1 MDSPK
6 ADQRSSEEEDL
17 GFRPKSTLP
26 SDLPLS
32 LDDRRRPTYEAQ
44 ETEMYD
50 AWQAQ
55 ARQTLFHRVNQISTE
70 LTGQSQFFTTT
81 VPAKLNFS
89 LDIDQDSDE
98 DRRERERENNG
109 KRLEYMLA
117 AQAAFNQEDTEI
129 IDEDEILRSNK
140 ISDTEKSVRLQ
151 RLLNMAASNG
161 EPERVRK
168 ILSGG
173 ARNFVDV
180 DAVDEEGSSP
190 LIYAACFGHEE
201 VVVLLVDAGAN
212 VNLQDGHKWSPLTW
226 AMTNRH
232 KGIAKI
238 LLDHG
243 ASSEIKTTSG
253 GTAFDFVE
261 PHSDMSDYLQETGYI
276 GNAGITE
283 DFYDTGLAEERFEE
297 QMLEYEM
304 KRRMMMES
312 SINLEVDLS
321 SLGLDETP
329 ETPPGDEFDDT
340 EEDFVW
346 DKCLPDQMFVF
357 SERDLGRIIEI
368 VITKMLPQRSPS
380 QKPVPANVLFLSA
393 RFAHYSG
400 NNELLS
406 KLLFRSME
414 AINNV
419 VEEHQWDMTILSF
432 WISNCTLLLHYLRK
446 DTGLVGNT
454 VEYQVQITELINEI
468 YILIVR
474 DAERRIDKVLDASM
488 LDHETIPGFE
498 EIHFQNEWRIFRS
511 RKKVHPE
518 PPVGVKRFRPPSPKR
533 KAQPSPRMVTSL
545 LSSTL
550 FVLDL
555 YDIHSVIITQILS
568 QLFYWLAAELFN
580 RIMSNRRYLAR
591 TKAMQIRMNISVLED
606 WARSNNRTPEH
617 YEGGS
622 LHSSGETTVEA
633 SRRHLEPVIQLL
645 QWLQCFTSMGED
657 LESLKG
663 TMVQMDRLSSQ
674 QLLHSVKHYR
684 VEVGEKTLS
693 RECMRYLVRQSLD
706 INDKKRKLR
715 ASVTNAELASPV
727 ASSPTF
733 PKPVVPNT
741 LSQKVDNAPPVAEEE
756 DSGDAPEN
764 LLFDPAL
771 MLPFVLPTS
780 TDMLVTFGAGLGGM
794 NRERERKYQPF
805 LPVEFLNKLDAT
817 AGKDDLDH
825 VGYVGPS
832 PWDNDGDDDEE
843 EGDDGKRDGQQ
854 NI

>member
-1 MDSPK
+1 M
-6 ADQRSSEEEDL
+6 
-17 GFRPKSTLP
+17 
-26 SDLPLS
+26 
-32 LDDRRRPTYEAQ
+32 
-44 ETEMYD
+44 
-50 AWQAQ
+50 
-55 ARQTLFHRVNQISTE
+55 
-70 LTGQSQFFTTT
+70 TGGGLNMRLKKGRCTMPGKYFTTPM
-81 VPAKLNFS
+81 PAKLNFS
-89 LDIDQDSDE
+89 LDIDHDSDE
-98 DRRERERENNG
+98 DRREKERENND
-109 KRLEYMLA
+109 KRLESMLA
-117 AQAAFNQEDTEI
+117 AQAAFHSDDSEI
-129 IDEDEILRSNK
+129 INEDDILNSSK
-140 ISDTEKSVRLQ
+140 MSEEEKKVRLQ
-151 RLLNMAASNG
+151 KLLNMAASNG
-161 EPERVRK
+161 EPERVKK
-168 ILSGG
+168 ILSGK
-173 ARNFVDV
+173 AREYIDV
-180 DAVDEEGSSP
+180 DAADEEGSSP

-201 VVVLLVDAGAN
+201 VVTLLVTAGAN
-212 VNLQDGHKWSPLTW
+212 VNLQDSHKWSPLTW

-253 GTAFDFVE
+253 GTAFNFVE
-261 PHSDMSDYLQETGYI
+261 PHSEMSDYLQETGYI
-276 GNAGITE
+276 GNAGIAE
-283 DFYDTGLAEERFEE
+283 DFYDTGMAEERFEE

-321 SLGLDETP
+321 SLGLDEQP
-329 ETPPGDEFDDT
+329 DTPPNDDFDDS
-340 EEDFVW
+340 EDFVW

-357 SERDLGRIIEI
+357 SERDLPRIMDI
-368 VITKMLPQRSPS
+368 VVTNMLPQRSPS
-380 QKPVPANVLFLSA
+380 QKPIPANVLFLSA

-400 NNELLS
+400 NTELLS

-419 VEEHQWDMTILSF
+419 VEEHQWDMTILAF

-446 DTGLVGNT
+446 DTGLVGST
-454 VEYQVQITELINEI
+454 VEFQVQLAELINEI

-518 PPVGVKRFRPPSPKR
+518 PPMNVKRFRPPSPKR

-555 YDIHSVIITQILS
+555 YDIHSVIATQIVS

-591 TKAMQIRMNISVLED
+591 TKAMQIRMNISVLEE
-606 WARSNNRTPEH
+606 WARSNNRSPEH

-622 LHSSGETTVEA
+622 LHSSGETTTEA
-633 SRRHLEPVIQLL
+633 SKRHLEPVIQLL
-645 QWLQCFTSMGED
+645 QWLQCFSSMGED
-657 LESLKG
+657 LESLK
-663 TMVQMDRLSSQ
+663 TTIDQMDRLSAQ

-684 VEVGEKTLS
+684 AEVGEKTLS
-693 RECMRYLVRQSLD
+693 RECMRFLVRQSLD
-706 INDKKRKLR
+706 INDRRRKLR
-715 ASVTNAELASPV
+715 ASVSNAEVTSPTV
-727 ASSPTF
+727 SSPTS
-733 PKPVVPNT
+733 PNPSVSKTASGKPENG
-741 LSQKVDNAPPVAEEE
+741 PPAQEEE

-780 TDMLVTFGAGLGGM
+780 TDMLVTFGAGMGGV

-805 LPVEFLNKLDAT
+805 LPEEFLNTLDAS
-817 AGKDDLDH
+817 AGRNDHDH

-832 PWDNDGDDDEE
+832 PWDNDDDDDDDEH
-843 EGDDGKRDGQQ
+843 EGQGVQNGKRP
-854 NI
+854 

>member
-1 MDSPK
+1 MKVMAKMMRTGNLREVSLATSPCLWTIDGGLNTK
-6 ADQRSSEEEDL
+6 A
-17 GFRPKSTLP
+17 
-26 SDLPLS
+26 
-32 LDDRRRPTYEAQ
+32 RRRRCTTPGKY
-44 ETEMYD
+44 
-50 AWQAQ
+50 
-55 ARQTLFHRVNQISTE
+55 
-70 LTGQSQFFTTT
+70 FTTAMPT
-81 VPAKLNFS
+81 KLKFS

-98 DRRERERENNG
+98 DRNERTRESSG
-109 KRLEYMLA
+109 KRLESMLA
-117 AQAAFNQEDTEI
+117 AQAAFNQDDTEI
-129 IDEDEILRSNK
+129 INEDHVL
-140 ISDTEKSVRLQ
+140 KSVKMSKEEKGARLQ
-151 RLLNMAASNG
+151 KLLNMAASNG
-161 EPERVRK
+161 EPERVKR
-168 ILSGG
+168 ILNGE
-173 ARNFVDV
+173 ARAYVDV

-212 VNLQDGHKWSPLTW
+212 VNLQDSHKWSPLTW

-238 LLDHG
+238 LLEHG

-329 ETPPGDEFDDT
+329 ETPPGDDFDDSD
-340 EEDFVW
+340 DFVW

-357 SERDLGRIIEI
+357 SERDLGRIIDI
-368 VITKMLPQRSPS
+368 VVTKMLPQRTPS

-400 NNELLS
+400 NTELLS

-419 VEEHQWDMTILSF
+419 VEEHQWDMTILAF

-446 DTGLVGNT
+446 DNGLVGST
-454 VEYQVQITELINEI
+454 VEYQVQLAELINEI

-511 RKKVHPE
+511 RKKVHPD

-555 YDIHSVIITQILS
+555 YDIHSVIVTQILS

-622 LHSSGETTVEA
+622 LHSSGETTIEA

-645 QWLQCFTSMGED
+645 QWLQCFTAMGED
-657 LESLKG
+657 LESLKA
-663 TMVQMDRLSSQ
+663 TMDQMDRLSAQ

-684 VEVGEKTLS
+684 VEVGEKSLS

-706 INDKKRKLR
+706 ISDRKRKLR
-715 ASVTNAELASPV
+715 ASVSNAEVKSP
-727 ASSPTF
+727 AIHSPMS
-733 PKPVVPNT
+733 PKPVT
-741 LSQKVDNAPPVAEEE
+741 SSSAPQRAENGPPPIEEE

-780 TDMLVTFGAGLGGM
+780 TDMLVTFGAGLGGV

-817 AGKDDLDH
+817 TGKDEYEH

-832 PWDNDGDDDEE
+832 PWENDEDDDEQ
-843 EGDDGKRDGQQ
+843 EGEDGEKKL
-854 NI
+854 

>member
-1 MDSPK
+1 MDPLKDDRGGIGDELQEELDFKPK
-6 ADQRSSEEEDL
+6 RAL
-17 GFRPKSTLP
+17 PK
-26 SDLPLS
+26 DLPKS
-32 LDDRRRPTYEAQ
+32 LDDRQRPQFQTQ

-50 AWQAQ
+50 AWQ
-55 ARQTLFHRVNQISTE
+55 
-70 LTGQSQFFTTT
+70 GQSQYFTTPM
-81 VPAKLNFS
+81 PAKLNFS
-89 LDIDQDSDE
+89 LALDNDSDDE
-98 DRRERERENNG
+98 KKELERADNG
-109 KRLEYMLA
+109 KRLESMLA
-117 AQAAFNQEDTEI
+117 AQAALQDDSVIINED
-129 IDEDEILRSNK
+129 DILKDPKMSEE
-140 ISDTEKSVRLQ
+140 EKQLRLQ
-151 RLLNMAASNG
+151 KLLNMAASNG
-161 EPERVRK
+161 ETERVKK
-168 ILSGG
+168 ILKSD
-173 ARNFVDV
+173 ARDLIDV

-190 LIYAACFGHEE
+190 LIYAACFGHED
-201 VVVLLVDAGAN
+201 VVTLLVEAGAN
-212 VNLQDGHKWSPLTW
+212 VNLQDSHKWSPLTW

-243 ASSEIKTTSG
+243 ASSDIKTTSG
-253 GTAFDFVE
+253 GTAFNFVE

-297 QMLEYEM
+297 QMQEYEM

-321 SLGLDETP
+321 SLGLDEAP
-329 ETPPGDEFDDT
+329 ETPPGDDFDDND
-340 EEDFVW
+340 DFIW

-368 VITKMLPQRSPS
+368 VVTHMLPQRSPS

-400 NNELLS
+400 NTELLS

-446 DTGLVGNT
+446 DNGLVGST
-454 VEYQVQITELINEI
+454 IEYQVQLTELINEI

-511 RKKVHPE
+511 KKKVHPE
-518 PPVGVKRFRPPSPKR
+518 PPMNKRFRPPSPKR

-555 YDIHSVIITQILS
+555 YDIHSVIVTQIIS
-568 QLFYWLAAELFN
+568 QLFYWLSAELFN

-606 WARSNNRTPEH
+606 WARANNRSPEH

-622 LHSSGETTVEA
+622 LHTSGETTVDA
-633 SRRHLEPVIQLL
+633 FKRHLEPVIQLL
-645 QWLQCFTSMGED
+645 QWLQCFSSIGEQLDD
-657 LESLKG
+657 LKS
-663 TMVQMDRLSSQ
+663 TIDQMNRLTSQ
-674 QLLHSVKHYR
+674 QLLHAVKHYR
-684 VEVGEKTLS
+684 AEVGEKGLS
-693 RECMRYLVRQSLD
+693 RECMRFLVRQSLD
-706 INDKKRKLR
+706 IADRKRKLR
-715 ASVTNAELASPV
+715 LSITNQATSPTV
-727 ASSPTF
+727 SSPGS
-733 PKPVVPNT
+733 PKPVLPNA
-741 LSQKVDNAPPVAEEE
+741 LPGKQDNGTVAEEE
-756 DSGDAPEN
+756 EGGDAPEN

-780 TDMLVTFGAGLGGM
+780 TDMLVTFGAGLGGV

-817 AGKDDLDH
+817 AGRDDHDH

-832 PWDNDGDDDEE
+832 PWDNDDDD
-843 EGDDGKRDGQQ
+843 DDDDDDKKLAVK
-854 NI
+854 

>member
-1 MDSPK
+1 MDSPQLDHGRNGDDDVDSK
-6 ADQRSSEEEDL
+6 PRRS
-17 GFRPKSTLP
+17 LP
-26 SDLPLS
+26 SDLPMS
-32 LDDRRRPTYEAQ
+32 LDDRRRPHYEAQ
-44 ETEMYD
+44 ETEI
-50 AWQAQ
+50 ALLSL
-55 ARQTLFHRVNQISTE
+55 LFHRVNQIPAE
-70 LTGQSQFFTTT
+70 LTGQSQFFAAPM
-81 VPAKLNFS
+81 PAKLNFS
-89 LDIDQDSDE
+89 LDIDNDSDD
-98 DRRERERENNG
+98 DRRAKEREGND
-109 KRLEYMLA
+109 KRLESMLA
-117 AQAAFNQEDTEI
+117 AQAAFQGDAELISEDDILKSSKMSQE
-129 IDEDEILRSNK
+129 
-140 ISDTEKSVRLQ
+140 EKRVRLQ
-151 RLLNMAASNG
+151 KLLNMAASNG
-161 EPERVRK
+161 EPDRVRK
-168 ILSGG
+168 ILGSD
-173 ARNFVDV
+173 AKEYIDV

-201 VVVLLVDAGAN
+201 VVTLLVEAGAN
-212 VNLQDGHKWSPLTW
+212 VNLQDSHKWSPLTW

-253 GTAFDFVE
+253 GTAFNFVE
-261 PHSDMSDYLQETGYI
+261 PHSDMSDYLQETGFI
-276 GNAGITE
+276 GSAGIAD

-297 QMLEYEM
+297 QMQEYEM

-329 ETPPGDEFDDT
+329 ETPPGDEFDDS
-340 EEDFVW
+340 EDFVW

-357 SERDLGRIIEI
+357 SERDLSRIIDI
-368 VITKMLPQRSPS
+368 VVTKMLPARTPS

-400 NNELLS
+400 NTELLS

-419 VEEHQWDMTILSF
+419 VEEHQWDMTILAF

-446 DTGLVGNT
+446 DTGLVGST
-454 VEYQVQITELINEI
+454 VEYQAQLAELINEI

-518 PPVGVKRFRPPSPKR
+518 PPMNIKRFRPPSPKR

-555 YDIHSVIITQILS
+555 YDIHSVIATQILS
-568 QLFYWLAAELFN
+568 QLFYWLSAELFN

-591 TKAMQIRMNISVLED
+591 TKAMQIRMNISVLEE
-606 WARSNNRTPEH
+606 WARSNNRSPEH

-622 LHSSGETTVEA
+622 LHTSGESTVDA
-633 SRRHLEPVIQLL
+633 SRRHLQPVIQLL
-645 QWLQCFTSMGED
+645 QWLQCFSSMGED

-663 TMVQMDRLSSQ
+663 TMEQMERLTAQ
-674 QLLHSVKHYR
+674 QMLHAVKHYR
-684 VEVGEKTLS
+684 VEVGEKSLS
-693 RECMRYLVRQSLD
+693 RDCMRFLVRQSLD
-706 INDKKRKLR
+706 IHDKKKKMR
-715 ASVTNAELASPV
+715 ASVQNMSAVTSPTTSSPASP
-727 ASSPTF
+727 T
-733 PKPVVPNT
+733 PVVSNT
-741 LSQKVDNAPPVAEEE
+741 LSQREENGPAALGPEE

-780 TDMLVTFGAGLGGM
+780 TDMLVTFGAGLGGV

-817 AGKDDLDH
+817 AGKDDHDH
-825 VGYVGPS
+825 IGYVGPS
-832 PWDNDGDDDEE
+832 PWDHDDEE
-843 EGDDGKRDGQQ
+843 EEEGDSNGAKKV
-854 NI
+854 

>member
-1 MDSPK
+1 MDLGKVDTGSNG
-6 ADQRSSEEEDL
+6 DEDL
-17 GFRPKSTLP
+17 GLDPPQPKRALP
-26 SDLPLS
+26 KDLPMS
-32 LDDRRRPTYEAQ
+32 LDDRRRPQYEAQ
-44 ETEMYD
+44 EGEMYD
-50 AWQAQ
+50 AWQ
-55 ARQTLFHRVNQISTE
+55 
-70 LTGQSQFFTTT
+70 GQSQYFTTPM
-81 VPAKLNFS
+81 PAKLNFS
-89 LDIDQDSDE
+89 LDIDHDSDE
-98 DRRERERENNG
+98 DRREKERENND
-109 KRLEYMLA
+109 KRLESMLA
-117 AQAAFNQEDTEI
+117 AQAAFHSDDSELINED
-129 IDEDEILRSNK
+129 DILNSSK
-140 ISDTEKSVRLQ
+140 MSEGEKKARLQ
-151 RLLNMAASNG
+151 KLLNMAASNG
-161 EPERVRK
+161 EPERVKK
-168 ILSGG
+168 ILSGK
-173 ARNFVDV
+173 AREYIDV

-201 VVVLLVDAGAN
+201 VVTLLVTAGAN
-212 VNLQDGHKWSPLTW
+212 VNLQDSHKWSPLTW

-261 PHSDMSDYLQETGYI
+261 PHSEMSDYLQETGYI
-276 GNAGITE
+276 GNAGVTE
-283 DFYDTGLAEERFEE
+283 DFYDTGMAEERFEE

-321 SLGLDETP
+321 SLGLEERPD
-329 ETPPGDEFDDT
+329 TPPNDDFDDS
-340 EEDFVW
+340 EDFVW

-357 SERDLGRIIEI
+357 SERDLPRIMDI
-368 VITKMLPQRSPS
+368 VVTNMLPQRSPT
-380 QKPVPANVLFLSA
+380 QKPIPANVLFLSA

-400 NNELLS
+400 NTELLS

-419 VEEHQWDMTILSF
+419 VEEHQWDMTILAF

-446 DTGLVGNT
+446 DTGLVGST
-454 VEYQVQITELINEI
+454 IEFQVQLTELINEI

-518 PPVGVKRFRPPSPKR
+518 PPMNVKRFRPPSPKR

-555 YDIHSVIITQILS
+555 YDIHSVIATQIVS

-606 WARSNNRTPEH
+606 WARSNNRSPEH

-622 LHSSGETTVEA
+622 LHSSGETTTEA
-633 SRRHLEPVIQLL
+633 SKRHLEPVIQLL
-645 QWLQCFTSMGED
+645 QWLQCFSSMGED
-657 LESLKG
+657 LESLKS
-663 TMVQMDRLSSQ
+663 TIDQMDRLSAQ

-684 VEVGEKTLS
+684 AEVGEKTLS
-693 RECMRYLVRQSLD
+693 RECMRFLVRQSLD
-706 INDKKRKLR
+706 INDRRRKLR
-715 ASVTNAELASPV
+715 ASISNVEVTSPTLSSPASPNLGV
-727 ASSPTF
+727 TKTAPG
-733 PKPVVPNT
+733 KPENG
-741 LSQKVDNAPPVAEEE
+741 PPAQEEE

-780 TDMLVTFGAGLGGM
+780 TDMLVTFGAGLGGV

-805 LPVEFLNKLDAT
+805 LPEEFLNTLDAS
-817 AGKDDLDH
+817 AGKNDH
-825 VGYVGPS
+825 DHTSYVGPS
-832 PWDNDGDDDEE
+832 PWDNDDDEDGDDD
-843 EGDDGKRDGQQ
+843 GQGVP
-854 NI
+854 NGRRS

>member
-1 MDSPK
+1 M
-6 ADQRSSEEEDL
+6 DL
-17 GFRPKSTLP
+17 GKVETGSSGDEDIGPGPLQPKRALP
-26 SDLPLS
+26 KDLPMS
-32 LDDRRRPTYEAQ
+32 LDDRRRPQYEAQ
-44 ETEMYD
+44 EGEMYD
-50 AWQAQ
+50 AWQ
-55 ARQTLFHRVNQISTE
+55 
-70 LTGQSQFFTTT
+70 GQSQYFTTPM
-81 VPAKLNFS
+81 PAKLNFS
-89 LDIDQDSDE
+89 LDIDHDSDE
-98 DRRERERENNG
+98 DRKEKERENND
-109 KRLEYMLA
+109 KRLESMLA
-117 AQAAFNQEDTEI
+117 AQAAFHSDDSELINEDDILNSSKMSEQE
-129 IDEDEILRSNK
+129 K
-140 ISDTEKSVRLQ
+140 KARLQ
-151 RLLNMAASNG
+151 KLLNMAASNG

-168 ILSGG
+168 ILSGR
-173 ARNFVDV
+173 ARDYIDV

-201 VVVLLVDAGAN
+201 VVSLLVTAGAN
-212 VNLQDGHKWSPLTW
+212 VNLQDSHKWSSLTW

-261 PHSDMSDYLQETGYI
+261 PHSEMSDYLQETGYI

-283 DFYDTGLAEERFEE
+283 DFYDTGMAEERFEE

-321 SLGLDETP
+321 SLGLDEQP
-329 ETPPGDEFDDT
+329 DTPPNDDFDDS
-340 EEDFVW
+340 EDFVW

-357 SERDLGRIIEI
+357 SERDLPRIMDI
-368 VITKMLPQRSPS
+368 VVTNMLPQRSPS
-380 QKPVPANVLFLSA
+380 QKPIPANVLFLSA

-400 NNELLS
+400 NTELLR

-414 AINNV
+414 AINSV
-419 VEEHQWDMTILSF
+419 VEEHQWDMTILAF

-446 DTGLVGNT
+446 DTGLVGST
-454 VEYQVQITELINEI
+454 VEFQVQLAELINEI

-518 PPVGVKRFRPPSPKR
+518 PPMNVKRFRPPSPKR

-555 YDIHSVIITQILS
+555 YDIHSVIATQIVS

-606 WARSNNRTPEH
+606 WARSNNRSPEH

-622 LHSSGETTVEA
+622 LHSSGETTTEA
-633 SRRHLEPVIQLL
+633 SKRHLEPVIQLL
-645 QWLQCFTSMGED
+645 QWLQCFSSMGED
-657 LESLKG
+657 LESLKS
-663 TMVQMDRLSSQ
+663 TIDQMDRLSAQ

-684 VEVGEKTLS
+684 AEVGEKTLS
-693 RECMRYLVRQSLD
+693 RECMRFLVRQSLD
-706 INDKKRKLR
+706 INDRRRKLR
-715 ASVTNAELASPV
+715 ASISNVEVTSPTLSSPASPN
-727 ASSPTF
+727 PGTN
-733 PKPVVPNT
+733 KNVPG
-741 LSQKVDNAPPVAEEE
+741 KYEDGPPVQEE
-756 DSGDAPEN
+756 DGGDAPEN

-780 TDMLVTFGAGLGGM
+780 TDMLLTFGAGLGGV

-805 LPVEFLNKLDAT
+805 LPEEFLNTLDAS
-817 AGKDDLDH
+817 AGKNDHDH
-825 VGYVGPS
+825 VSYVGPS
-832 PWDNDGDDDEE
+832 PWDNDEDEDEDEDDNER
-843 EGDDGKRDGQQ
+843 GTQ
-854 NI
+854 NGRRS

>member
-1 MDSPK
+1 MMDLSKPDYEGNGDEDTDWKPK
-6 ADQRSSEEEDL
+6 RS
-17 GFRPKSTLP
+17 LP

-32 LDDRRRPTYEAQ
+32 LDDRRRPQYETQ

-50 AWQAQ
+50 AWQ
-55 ARQTLFHRVNQISTE
+55 
-70 LTGQSQFFTTT
+70 GQSQYFTTAMPT
-81 VPAKLNFS
+81 KLKFS

-98 DRRERERENNG
+98 DRRERTPENSG
-109 KRLEYMLA
+109 KRLESMLA
-117 AQAAFNQEDTEI
+117 AQAAFNQDDSELVNED
-129 IDEDEILRSNK
+129 DVLKSLKMSEDEKR
-140 ISDTEKSVRLQ
+140 TRLQ
-151 RLLNMAASNG
+151 KLLNMAASNG
-161 EPERVRK
+161 EPERVKK
-168 ILSGG
+168 ILNGE
-173 ARNFVDV
+173 ARAYIDV

-201 VVVLLVDAGAN
+201 VVVLLVNAGAN
-212 VNLQDGHKWSPLTW
+212 VNLQDSHKWSPLTW

-238 LLDHG
+238 LLEHG

-329 ETPPGDEFDDT
+329 ETPPGDDFDDS
-340 EEDFVW
+340 EDFVW

-368 VITKMLPQRSPS
+368 VVTKMLPQRTPS

-400 NNELLS
+400 NTELLS

-419 VEEHQWDMTILSF
+419 VEEHQWDMTILAF

-446 DTGLVGNT
+446 DNGLVGST
-454 VEYQVQITELINEI
+454 VEYQVQLAELINEI

-474 DAERRIDKVLDASM
+474 DAERRTDKVLDASI

-498 EIHFQNEWRIFRS
+498 EIHFQNEWRLFRS
-511 RKKVHPE
+511 RKKVHPD

-533 KAQPSPRMVTSL
+533 KAQPSPRVVTSL

-622 LHSSGETTVEA
+622 LHSSGETTIEA

-645 QWLQCFTSMGED
+645 QWLQCFTAMGED
-657 LESLKG
+657 LESLKA
-663 TMVQMDRLSSQ
+663 TMDQMDRLSAQ

-684 VEVGEKTLS
+684 VEVGEKSLS

-706 INDKKRKLR
+706 ISDRKRKLR
-715 ASVTNAELASPV
+715 ASVSNVEVKSVVVP
-727 ASSPTF
+727 SPTS
-733 PKPVVPNT
+733 PKSVAPNLAT
-741 LSQKVDNAPPVAEEE
+741 QRVENGPLSIEEE
-756 DSGDAPEN
+756 TGDAPEN

-780 TDMLVTFGAGLGGM
+780 TDMLVTFGAGLGGV

-817 AGKDDLDH
+817 TGRDDFEH

-832 PWDNDGDDDEE
+832 PWENDEDDDEQ
-843 EGDDGKRDGQQ
+843 EGGKGGKGL
-854 NI
+854 

>member
-1 MDSPK
+1 M
-6 ADQRSSEEEDL
+6 DL
-17 GFRPKSTLP
+17 GKVETGSSGDEDIGPDPLQPKRVLP
-26 SDLPLS
+26 KDLPMS
-32 LDDRRRPTYEAQ
+32 LDDRRRPQYEAQ
-44 ETEMYD
+44 EGEMYD
-50 AWQAQ
+50 AWQ
-55 ARQTLFHRVNQISTE
+55 
-70 LTGQSQFFTTT
+70 GQSQYFTTPM
-81 VPAKLNFS
+81 PAKLNFS
-89 LDIDQDSDE
+89 LDIDHDSDE
-98 DRRERERENNG
+98 DRKEKERENND
-109 KRLEYMLA
+109 KRLESMLA
-117 AQAAFNQEDTEI
+117 AQAAFHSDDSELINEDDILNSSKMSEQE
-129 IDEDEILRSNK
+129 K
-140 ISDTEKSVRLQ
+140 KARLQ
-151 RLLNMAASNG
+151 KLLNMAASNG

-168 ILSGG
+168 ILSGR
-173 ARNFVDV
+173 ARDYIDV

-201 VVVLLVDAGAN
+201 VVSLLVTAGAN
-212 VNLQDGHKWSPLTW
+212 VNLQDSHKWSSLTW

-253 GTAFDFVE
+253 GTAFDFIE
-261 PHSDMSDYLQETGYI
+261 PHSEMSDYLQETGYI

-283 DFYDTGLAEERFEE
+283 DFYDTGMAEERFEE

-321 SLGLDETP
+321 SLGLDEQP
-329 ETPPGDEFDDT
+329 DTPPNDDFDDS
-340 EEDFVW
+340 EDFVW

-357 SERDLGRIIEI
+357 SERDLPRIMEI
-368 VITKMLPQRSPS
+368 VVTNMLPQRSPS
-380 QKPVPANVLFLSA
+380 QKPIPANVLFLSA

-400 NNELLS
+400 NTELLR

-414 AINNV
+414 AINSV
-419 VEEHQWDMTILSF
+419 VEEHQWDMTILAF

-446 DTGLVGNT
+446 DTGLVGST
-454 VEYQVQITELINEI
+454 VDFQVQLAELINEI

-518 PPVGVKRFRPPSPKR
+518 PPMNVKRFRPPSPKR

-555 YDIHSVIITQILS
+555 YDIHSVIATQIVS

-606 WARSNNRTPEH
+606 WARSNNRSPEH

-622 LHSSGETTVEA
+622 LHSSGETTTEA
-633 SRRHLEPVIQLL
+633 SKRHLEPVIQLL
-645 QWLQCFTSMGED
+645 QWLQCFSSMGED
-657 LESLKG
+657 LESLKS
-663 TMVQMDRLSSQ
+663 TIDQMDRLSAQ

-684 VEVGEKTLS
+684 AEVGEKTLS
-693 RECMRYLVRQSLD
+693 RECMRFLVRQSLD
-706 INDKKRKLR
+706 INDRRRKLR
-715 ASVTNAELASPV
+715 ASISNVEVTSPTLSSPASPNPGTNKNV
-727 ASSPTF
+727 LGKCEDGPS
-733 PKPVVPNT
+733 V
-741 LSQKVDNAPPVAEEE
+741 QEE
-756 DSGDAPEN
+756 DGGDAPEN

-780 TDMLVTFGAGLGGM
+780 TDMLVTFGAGLGGV

-805 LPVEFLNKLDAT
+805 LPEEFLNTLDAST
-817 AGKDDLDH
+817 GKNDHDH
-825 VGYVGPS
+825 VSYVGPS
-832 PWDNDGDDDEE
+832 PWDNDEDEDEDEDDNER
-843 EGDDGKRDGQQ
+843 GTQ
-854 NI
+854 NGRRS

>member
-1 MDSPK
+1 MDLGKVDTGSNS
-6 ADQRSSEEEDL
+6 DEDL
-17 GFRPKSTLP
+17 GPDPLQLKRALPK
-26 SDLPLS
+26 DLPMS
-32 LDDRRRPTYEAQ
+32 LDDRRRPQYEAQ
-44 ETEMYD
+44 EGEMYD
-50 AWQAQ
+50 AWQ
-55 ARQTLFHRVNQISTE
+55 
-70 LTGQSQFFTTT
+70 GQSQYFTTPM
-81 VPAKLNFS
+81 PAKLNFS
-89 LDIDQDSDE
+89 LDIDHDSDE
-98 DRRERERENNG
+98 DRREKERENND
-109 KRLEYMLA
+109 KRLESMLA
-117 AQAAFNQEDTEI
+117 AQAAFHSDDSELINED
-129 IDEDEILRSNK
+129 DILNSAK
-140 ISDTEKSVRLQ
+140 MSEGEKKARLQ
-151 RLLNMAASNG
+151 KLLNMAASNG
-161 EPERVRK
+161 EPERVKK
-168 ILSGG
+168 ILSGK
-173 ARNFVDV
+173 ARDYIDV

-201 VVVLLVDAGAN
+201 VVTLLVTAGAN
-212 VNLQDGHKWSPLTW
+212 VNLQDSHKWSPLTW

-261 PHSDMSDYLQETGYI
+261 PHSEMSDYLQETGYI

-283 DFYDTGLAEERFEE
+283 DFYDTGIAEERFEE

-321 SLGLDETP
+321 SLGLDEQP
-329 ETPPGDEFDDT
+329 DTPPNDDFDDS
-340 EEDFVW
+340 EDFVW

-357 SERDLGRIIEI
+357 SERDLPRIMDI
-368 VITKMLPQRSPS
+368 VVTNMLPQRSPT
-380 QKPVPANVLFLSA
+380 QKPIPANVLFLSA

-400 NNELLS
+400 NTELLS

-419 VEEHQWDMTILSF
+419 VEEHQWDMTILAF

-446 DTGLVGNT
+446 DTGLVGST
-454 VEYQVQITELINEI
+454 VEFQVQLAELINEI

-518 PPVGVKRFRPPSPKR
+518 PPMNVKRFRPPSPKR

-555 YDIHSVIITQILS
+555 YDIHSVIATQIVS

-606 WARSNNRTPEH
+606 WARSNNRSPEH

-622 LHSSGETTVEA
+622 LHSSGETTTEA
-633 SRRHLEPVIQLL
+633 SKRHLEPVVQLL
-645 QWLQCFTSMGED
+645 QWLQCFSFMGED
-657 LESLKG
+657 LESLK
-663 TMVQMDRLSSQ
+663 TTIDQMDRLSAQ

-684 VEVGEKTLS
+684 AEVGEKTLS
-693 RECMRYLVRQSLD
+693 RECMRFLVRQSLD
-706 INDKKRKLR
+706 INDRRRKLR
-715 ASVTNAELASPV
+715 ASISNVEVTSPTL
-727 ASSPTF
+727 SSPGSPNPGATKTT
-733 PKPVVPNT
+733 PGKPENG
-741 LSQKVDNAPPVAEEE
+741 PPVQEEE

-780 TDMLVTFGAGLGGM
+780 TDMLVTFGAGLGGV

-805 LPVEFLNKLDAT
+805 LPEEFLNTLDASS
-817 AGKDDLDH
+817 GKSDH
-825 VGYVGPS
+825 DHIGYVGPS
-832 PWDNDGDDDEE
+832 PWDNDDDDDDDDE
-843 EGDDGKRDGQQ
+843 GQGAQ
-854 NI
+854 NGRRP

>member
-1 MDSPK
+1 M
-6 ADQRSSEEEDL
+6 DL
-17 GFRPKSTLP
+17 GKVETGSSGDEDIGPGPLQPKRALP
-26 SDLPLS
+26 KDLPMS
-32 LDDRRRPTYEAQ
+32 LDDRRRPQYEAQ
-44 ETEMYD
+44 EGEMYD
-50 AWQAQ
+50 AWQ
-55 ARQTLFHRVNQISTE
+55 
-70 LTGQSQFFTTT
+70 GQSQYFTTPM
-81 VPAKLNFS
+81 PAKLNFS
-89 LDIDQDSDE
+89 LDIDHDSDE
-98 DRRERERENNG
+98 DRKEKERENNE
-109 KRLEYMLA
+109 KRLESMLA
-117 AQAAFNQEDTEI
+117 AQAAFHSDDSELINEDDILNSSKMSEQE
-129 IDEDEILRSNK
+129 K
-140 ISDTEKSVRLQ
+140 KARLQ
-151 RLLNMAASNG
+151 KLLNMAASNG

-168 ILSGG
+168 ILSGR
-173 ARNFVDV
+173 ARDYIDV

-201 VVVLLVDAGAN
+201 VVSLLVTAGAN
-212 VNLQDGHKWSPLTW
+212 VNLQDSHKWSSLTW

-261 PHSDMSDYLQETGYI
+261 PHSEMSDYLQETGYI

-283 DFYDTGLAEERFEE
+283 DFYDTGMAEERFEE

-321 SLGLDETP
+321 SLGLDEQP
-329 ETPPGDEFDDT
+329 DTPPNDDFDDS
-340 EEDFVW
+340 EDFVW

-357 SERDLGRIIEI
+357 SERDLPRIMDI
-368 VITKMLPQRSPS
+368 VVTNMLPQRSPS
-380 QKPVPANVLFLSA
+380 QKPIPANVLFLSA

-400 NNELLS
+400 NTELLR

-414 AINNV
+414 AINSV
-419 VEEHQWDMTILSF
+419 VEEHQWDMTILAF

-446 DTGLVGNT
+446 DTGLVGST
-454 VEYQVQITELINEI
+454 VEFQVQLAELINEI

-518 PPVGVKRFRPPSPKR
+518 PPMNVKRFRPPSPKR

-555 YDIHSVIITQILS
+555 YDIHSVIATQIVS

-606 WARSNNRTPEH
+606 WARSNNRSPEH

-622 LHSSGETTVEA
+622 LHSSGETTTEA
-633 SRRHLEPVIQLL
+633 SKRHLEPVIQLL
-645 QWLQCFTSMGED
+645 QWLQCFSSMGED
-657 LESLKG
+657 LESLKS
-663 TMVQMDRLSSQ
+663 TIDQMDRLSAQ

-684 VEVGEKTLS
+684 AEVGEKTLS
-693 RECMRYLVRQSLD
+693 RECMRFLVRQSLD
-706 INDKKRKLR
+706 INDRRRKLR
-715 ASVTNAELASPV
+715 ASISNVEVTSPILSSPASPN
-727 ASSPTF
+727 PGTN
-733 PKPVVPNT
+733 KNVPG
-741 LSQKVDNAPPVAEEE
+741 KYEDGPPVQEE
-756 DSGDAPEN
+756 DGGDAPEN

-780 TDMLVTFGAGLGGM
+780 TDMLLTFGAGLGGV

-805 LPVEFLNKLDAT
+805 LPEEFLNTLDAS
-817 AGKDDLDH
+817 AGKNDYDH
-825 VGYVGPS
+825 VSYVGPS
-832 PWDNDGDDDEE
+832 PWDNDEDEDEDEDDNER
-843 EGDDGKRDGQQ
+843 GTQ
-854 NI
+854 NGRRS